1 METIQTQYEI
11 RNAIWVLFSP
21 AINAFTKLLSEPMY
35 LQEVEDFSEEVF
47 HFDECWYK
55 FQLNLQE
62 LAATHGLK
70 AVISDESIEI
80 VGEGCVS
87 VTFTIHTYEP
97 DPDSLDIDFSELD
110 GMGKEDAIAYLEEL
124 PSSIEPFQYV
134 TLELDN
140 SRKEGIYNN
149 NVMVITEYPDDD
161 MLNNLLDCFAKESDV
176 IDEVKKKLKRQETQ
190 LAERQL
196 NKEVGTAMIVEGLK
210 TLGWS
215 GQFVVEAGYS
225 GFVLMIRLESNQA
238 ARTGGTPKEIVKDL
252 PNFLAFCKDYPH
264 VGNPQAYFVRTR
276 NVNLT
281 EWNTIS

>member
-1 METIQTQYEI
+1 MENNQTQYEI

-35 LQEVEDFSEEVF
+35 LQEVEDFSEDVF
-47 HFDECWYK
+47 HFDEYWYK
-55 FQLNLQE
+55 FQLNLQK

-87 VTFTIHTYEP
+87 VTFTNHTYEP

-110 GMGKEDAIAYLEEL
+110 GMGKEDAIAYLEEI

-161 MLNNLLDCFAKESDV
+161 MLNNLLDCFAKESNV
-176 IDEVKKKLKRQETQ
+176 IAEVEKKLKRQETQ
-190 LAERQL
+190 FTESQL
-196 NKEVGTAMIVEGLK
+196 NKEVGIAMIVEGLK
-210 TLGWS
+210 TFGWS

-225 GFVLMIRLESNQA
+225 GFVLMIRLGFNQA
-238 ARTGGTPKEIVKDL
+238 ARTGGTPEEIVNDL

-264 VGNPQAYFVRTR
+264 VENPQAYFVRTR
-276 NVNLT
+276 NVNQT